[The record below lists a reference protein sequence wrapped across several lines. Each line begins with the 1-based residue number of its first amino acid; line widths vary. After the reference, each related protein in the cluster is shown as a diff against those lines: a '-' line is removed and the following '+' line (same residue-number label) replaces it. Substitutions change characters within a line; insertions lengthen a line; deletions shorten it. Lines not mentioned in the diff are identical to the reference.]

1 MSTNEL
7 NTNKID
13 DNKTDNEEKINKNE
27 IADNQTDD
35 KAINNKNDKCESK
48 DLHINESIL
57 SDEIREDQKKN
68 RTNHMEYM
76 PDMEVLDSDIDKQV
90 IAAMNNYDYDK
101 YTAKD
106 VENAINAVNR
116 TPEDFA
122 ALLSPAALPYLE
134 QMAQAAKIEKEKHFG
149 NSICFFTPI
158 YIANY
163 CENYCIYCGFNCHN
177 KIKRAKL
184 NYEEIEEEMQ
194 AIAKTGLQ
202 EILILTGESKKMSS
216 VEYIGEACKIAR
228 KYFKVIGLEVYPMNS
243 DEYAY
248 LHKCGADYV
257 TVFQET
263 YNSDKYETLHLAGHK
278 RIYPYRLNAQERA
291 LKGGMRG
298 VGFAALL
305 GLDDFRKDAFATG
318 MHAYLLQRKYPH
330 AEIAF
335 SCPRLR
341 PIINNDRI
349 NPKDVHEAQLLQVV
363 TAYRLFMPFASIT
376 VSTRECARVRDN
388 LMNIAATKI
397 SAGVSTGI
405 GSHSDD
411 IEDSDKGDEQ
421 FEISDGRDV
430 KEVYNDLVKIGLQP
444 VMSDYIYVG

>member
-1 MSTNEL
+1 MEIKEDKPENR
-7 NTNKID
+7 ID
-13 DNKTDNEEKINKNE
+13 
-27 IADNQTDD
+27 
-35 KAINNKNDKCESK
+35 
-48 DLHINESIL
+48 
-57 SDEIREDQKKN
+57 
-68 RTNHMEYM
+68 HMTYL
-76 PDMEVLDSDIDKQV
+76 PDMEVLESDVQRKV
-90 IAAMNNYDYDK
+90 IERMEQYDYDK

-106 VENAINAVNR
+106 VKAALSHEVC
-116 TPEDFA
+116 TVEDFE

-134 QMAQAAKIEKEKHFG
+134 EMAQRAQKETRKHFG
-149 NSICFFTPI
+149 NSVYMFTPL

-177 KIKRAKL
+177 KIRRAKL
-184 NYEEIEEEMQ
+184 NDEQIEEEMQ

-202 EILILTGESKKMSS
+202 EILILTGESKKMSD
-216 VEYIGEACKIAR
+216 VEYIGRACQIAR

-248 LHKCGADYV
+248 LHQCGADYV

-263 YNSDKYETLHLAGHK
+263 YNSDKYETLHRAGHK
-278 RIYPYRLNAQERA
+278 RIFPYRLNAQERA

-305 GLDDFRKDAFATG
+305 GLDDFRKDALATG
-318 MHAYLLQRKYPH
+318 YHAYLLQRKYPH

-349 NPKDVHEAQLLQVV
+349 NPKDVHEPQLLQVV
-363 TAYRLFMPFASIT
+363 CAYRLFMPFASIT

-388 LMNIAATKI
+388 LVNIAATKI

-405 GSHSDD
+405 GSHVED
-411 IEDSDKGDEQ
+411 IEDKGDDQ
-421 FEISDGRDV
+421 FEISDGRSVD
-430 KEVYNDLVKIGLQP
+430 EVFNALKDHGLQP
-444 VMSDYIYVG
+444 VMNDYIYL